1 MLGQIAIGSWYS
13 MGYKFKRW
21 KSLKTA
27 RTFSNWGFEQWNNF
41 HFAFYFFKM
50 TRATLATSAE
60 RSLRTRVTW
69 SAMLNTCAPTK
80 QAAPGSVPTAAKHF
94 STLVIWEGTCV
105 HIQVSRNYLKS
116 ALGSSAS
123 VSFINL
129 LVSWKNEKAVTLI
142 ALYVFQVKVLTS
154 ARSVHVHSFGP
165 PTFKDTYAI
174 TQERSP
180 TNAKNVREPLH
191 ARRT

>member
-1 MLGQIAIGSWYS
+1 

-50 TRATLATSAE
+50 TRATLVTSAE

-80 QAAPGSVPTAAKHF
+80 QAAPGSVPTVAKHF

-116 ALGSSAS
+116 ALSSSES